1 MPFIFCPVNTY
12 FYTVKQIVVYI
23 TESTFYNYLQDS
35 FNIRKTT
42 SILSPALPPGL
53 QEVNY
58 SSATRRTMRWTVE
71 RGMSNTLYDVPLARQ
86 KRNTRPAALSGP
98 PCSAQNH

>member
-35 FNIRKTT
+35 LGLTSEKTT
-42 SILSPALPPGL
+42 SILSPTLPPGL

-58 SSATRRTMRWTVE
+58 SSATRRTMRWTVH
-71 RGMSNTLYDVPLARQ
+71 V
-86 KRNTRPAALSGP
+86 KHSGDH
-98 PCSAQNH
+98 SV